1 MKKLF
6 LMSACFTMVIS
17 LFCFPVF
24 AEDGKTE
31 SELDQMFNQAIERY
45 EEKSAQN
52 EDAGIKYG
60 EVQNQNGSKRYKV
73 KVFPVSDPQ
82 TNIFSTN
89 RVESQTYV
97 FKLDEKY
104 MEREWISTFGQDY
117 GENWVAQSGVK
128 GYLTVYYNGAK
139 NYGTL
144 TQVTGG
150 WDIHDG
156 SMQVT
161 NKHIIARTGNS
172 RADFYPN
179 GLYFNYSTGFTEVSA
194 SEVTSIADIVRGG
207 DVWSCVFY
215 V

>member
-1 MKKLF
+1 MKKL
-6 LMSACFTMVIS
+6 LSALICVAFTMS

-24 AEDGKTE
+24 AEESRTGTE
-31 SELDQMFNQAIERY
+31 IDQVFSEAVEKS
-45 EEKSAQN
+45 EEKVEKN
-52 EDAGIKYG
+52 EDTGIKYG
-60 EVQNQNGSKRYKV
+60 ILQNENATVRYKF
-73 KVFPVSDPQ
+73 KLFPVDSSKSS
-82 TNIFSTN
+82 FSSN
-89 RVESQTYV
+89 DQISSQTYV
-97 FKLDEKY
+97 FKLEEEY
-104 MEREWISTFGQDY
+104 MEKEATNTLGENY
-117 GENWVAQSGVK
+117 GEQWAAQSGVK
-128 GYLTVYYNGAK
+128 GYLTAYYNGVK

-144 TQVTGG
+144 TQVIGG

-179 GLYFNYSTGFTEVSA
+179 GLYFNYSTGFTEVNA

-207 DVWSCVFY
+207 DVWSCVFD